1 MEGALLLDV
10 VVGQGTTILK
20 LLARKNQ
27 PLLIGGNAL
36 LILDLRLNI
45 VDSIR
50 GLNLEGDGLASE
62 SLNEDLHRGGVDV
75 GRVGLGL
82 VLMMMNAFRQKVDAK
97 RDEME
102 MPWRLLCVM

>member
-1 MEGALLLDV
+1 MSNSRHLPFLVLDLGLDV
-10 VVGQGTTILK
+10 VDSVG
-20 LLARKNQ
+20 R
-27 PLLIGGNAL
+27 
-36 LILDLRLNI
+36 LDLK
-45 VDSIR
+45 
-50 GLNLEGDGLASE
+50 GDGLASE